1 MKDLNASNSS
11 PVISDR
17 STFFLVGFM
26 GSGKTHWGKR
36 WALANRM
43 SFVDLDEMIEKAEG
57 KTIRDIFEANGEDY
71 FRKLEAQS
79 LKLCADLHNTI
90 IACGGGTPCFFDN
103 MQWMNEHGITI
114 YVAATAEQILQR
126 VLAAGLEKRPLLKKM
141 SEGELTSFISGKLKE
156 REPVYS
162 QAQFTLHSDQLTE
175 GTFAALR
182 QL

>member
-1 MKDLNASNSS
+1 VKDLNASSSS

-43 SFVDLDEMIEKAEG
+43 SFVDLDEMIEKAEER
-57 KTIRDIFEANGEDY
+57 TIRDIFEANGEDY

-79 LKLCADLHNTI
+79 LRLCADLHNTI

-114 YVAATAEQILQR
+114 YVAATTEQILRR
-126 VLAAGLEKRPLLKKM
+126 VLAEQQKRPLLKKM
-141 SEGELTSFISGKLKE
+141 SEGELTSFIADKLGE
-156 REPVYS
+156 REPVYA